1 MESLLQVFSDE
12 EIVELIENN
21 PKIKSMSNLDMS
33 KLLGFIT
40 SLGVDTN
47 KLKNIILSN
56 PLYLSRDVSEVDS
69 LFKYLR
75 DIGINNLDIIIDT
88 YPLFLNYSLDDI
100 EEFVSLQENKGLSVT
115 DICEIIVSEPYII
128 DEIL

>member
-33 KLLGFIT
+33 KLLGLIT

-56 PLYLSRDVSEVDS
+56 PLYLTRDVSEVDS